1 MASLVAASGI
11 SSGECTCNSC
21 PGHGRDVLLHL
32 VGQDLVESRCDIG
45 GDGFF
50 LITETGK
57 QMLSDRWKKAV
68 RQIAAA
74 LAAIATLAIGLI
86 GLLNQLGLLS
96 VQAK

>member
-1 MASLVAASGI
+1 M
-11 SSGECTCNSC
+11 NQQD
-21 PGHGRDVLLHL
+21 RDVLLHL